1 MVSAAA
7 TVTLLSLEL
16 LVLTRS
22 DTPAMGTLVPDARG
36 VLDAT
41 TVAVIAVPVLMGLAT
56 IAGLFL
62 ILQLPLPETVPFL

>member
-1 MVSAAA
+1 M
-7 TVTLLSLEL
+7 TLLSLEL

-22 DTPAMGTLVPDARG
+22 DTRAMGTLVADARG
-36 VLDAT
+36 VVDAT

-62 ILQLPLPETVPFL
+62 IPLPETVPFV

>member
-7 TVTLLSLEL
+7 TVTLLSLEPL
-16 LVLTRS
+16 LPRS
-22 DTPAMGTLVPDARG
+22 DSPAMGTLVADARG

-41 TVAVIAVPVLMGLAT
+41 TVAVIAVPVLRGFAT

-62 ILQLPLPETVPFL
+62 ISQLPLPETVPFL

>member
-7 TVTLLSLEL
+7 TVALLSLEL

-22 DTPAMGTLVPDARG
+22 DTPAMGTLVADTLG
-36 VLDAT
+36 MLDAT
-41 TVAVIAVPVLMGLAT
+41 TVTVIAVPVLRGFAT

-62 ILQLPLPETVPFL
+62 IPQLPLPETVPFL